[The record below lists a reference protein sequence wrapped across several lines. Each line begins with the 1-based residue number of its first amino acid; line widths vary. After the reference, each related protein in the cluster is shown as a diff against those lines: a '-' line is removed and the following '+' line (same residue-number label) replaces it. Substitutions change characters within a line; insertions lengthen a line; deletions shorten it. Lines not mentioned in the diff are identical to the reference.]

1 MLLES
6 LLIIKKIARK
16 KSVRKSTCSSLFEFS
31 KGRVPSEAKLGA
43 WNYWIK
49 KGVKQRFYANLRIYS
64 QCWKIYWRWLGTLAF
79 ALSRSQ
85 QRGGTPKVNQNLN
98 PMYSNFP
105 HGMNYRTPVQ
115 NQFIPNIHEAP
126 ESNQGS
132 HSSTFSRSPT
142 IPIPQSLYQQ
152 NDNYRNNV
160 AEGEKSKAY
169 HNL

>member
-6 LLIIKKIARK
+6 FLIIKKNCLK
-16 KSVRKSTCSSLFEFS
+16 KICPQVNVFEFRSASLFEFS

-43 WNYWIK
+43 WVYSIN
-49 KGVKQRFYANLRIYS
+49 KGVKQSFYANLRIYS

-79 ALSRSQ
+79 ALSGSQ
-85 QRGGTPKVNQNLN
+85 QRGGTPNVNQNLN

-132 HSSTFSRSPT
+132 HSSTFSRSPA
-142 IPIPQSLYQQ
+142 IPMAQSLYQQ
-152 NDNYRNNV
+152 NDN
-160 AEGEKSKAY
+160 
-169 HNL
+169 